1 MSAISQNAVIT
12 ARCRAC
18 GCVGPAWQSLSNYPK
33 HKLQRGGARVHPLPV
48 LTSAV
53 HSARPPTRA
62 ATRHVPRYAQQA
74 CAATFKLRNL
84 QASTTADHRHV
95 PTLRRTYPG
104 CGYGMGGAAD
114 RGVDGEWNFF
124 KMGSSS
130 RSRPP
135 RPSDEPDRGF
145 HRSGCG
151 AHDASFIGGPGC
163 DDHEGQRRRRCGVYG

>member
-53 HSARPPTRA
+53 HRARPPTRA

-74 CAATFKLRNL
+74 CVATFKLRNL

-114 RGVDGEWNFF
+114 RGANGECT
-124 KMGSSS
+124 
-130 RSRPP
+130 
-135 RPSDEPDRGF
+135 SDEPDRGF